1 MTLRWFVT
9 STSSSLFYSARSR
22 EEQFIAVGIVDLDH
36 VITPPR
42 FLAGNRALDDLTAK
56 LRNAILGQRY
66 EQAPSVLA
74 VGGLVDN
81 YLALGAIDLADFAFA
96 IVCVPRFLEAEHVYI
111 KSKRAIYIGN
121 EEHRARVPLVRALLR
136 FALPSFLLAGGSDS
150 LAPVRR
156 GNRVQRVP

>member
-1 MTLRWFVT
+1 MIDALK
-9 STSSSLFYSARSR
+9 SLCSKLYSARSG
-22 EEQFIAVGIVDLDH
+22 EEQLIAVGIIDLDH

-42 FLAGNRALDDLTAK
+42 FLAGNRALDDLTTK
-56 LRNAILGQRY
+56 LRYAILGQRY
-66 EQAPSVLA
+66 EHAPSVLA
-74 VGGLVDN
+74 IGGLADN
-81 YLALGAIDLADFAFA
+81 YFALCTVDLANFAVA
-96 IVCVPRFLEAEHVYI
+96 IVRVPRFLEAEHVYI